1 MKFHHIGLCCANIE
15 LEKKLYKKIGAK
27 NFTKTYIDRN
37 DYNIEYEE
45 QTININKFIARVI
58 ITKKLNIIEEF
69 EWCEPTNSKKN
80 AKQMAARIVLNKK
93 NNNEND
99 ILIEIRDLLKDIRDK
114 L

>member
-1 MKFHHIGLCCANIE
+1 MNDEHSLMG
-15 LEKKLYKKIGAK
+15 KLYYTNFEK
-27 NFTKTYIDRN
+27 NYVQDLKTYIDRN
-37 DYNIEYEE
+37 NYNIEYEE

>member
-1 MKFHHIGLCCANIE
+1 MNDENSLMG
-15 LEKKLYKKIGAK
+15 KLYYTNSEK
-27 NFTKTYIDRN
+27 NYVQDLKTYIDRN

-80 AKQMAARIVLNKK
+80 AKQMAAMIVLNKK
-93 NNNEND
+93 NNNKND
-99 ILIEIRDLLKDIRDK
+99 ILIEIRDLLKDIKDK

>member
-1 MKFHHIGLCCANIE
+1 MNDENSLMG
-15 LEKKLYKKIGAK
+15 KLYYTNSEK
-27 NFTKTYIDRN
+27 NYVQDLKTYIDRN

-58 ITKKLNIIEEF
+58 ITNKLNIIEEF

-99 ILIEIRDLLKDIRDK
+99 ILIEIRDLLKK
-114 L
+114 